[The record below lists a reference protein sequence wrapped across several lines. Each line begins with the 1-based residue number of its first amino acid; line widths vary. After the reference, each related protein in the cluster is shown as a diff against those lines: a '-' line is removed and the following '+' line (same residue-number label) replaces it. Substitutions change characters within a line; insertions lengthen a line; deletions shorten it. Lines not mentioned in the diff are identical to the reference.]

1 MSGKKKTLKIIP
13 LGGVGEIGKNM
24 TIIEYGKDMIMIDS
38 GQKFP
43 GTELPGIDMVIPDI
57 SYVEANADKLKGII
71 LTHGHEDHT
80 GSVAYT
86 LKKVQAPLFGSPLTL
101 GIAENK
107 LKEQGVENVNLEYIS
122 AGEERHIG
130 CFRIEFLKVTHS
142 IAGAVALAIHT
153 PIGTIIHTGDF
164 KVDHTPKDGYP
175 MDIIKLAMLGEKG
188 VLLLMSD
195 STNAERPGYTMSEQ
209 RVGES
214 FMRLFE
220 LAKGRIIVAT
230 FASNIQ
236 RIQQVIDSAK
246 KFNRK
251 VCFQGRSMVN
261 LVKVARD
268 LGELTIDD
276 KQLVEIDVVNQLP
289 SDQITIIT
297 TGSQGETMSGL
308 VRMATSN
315 HSRIGVVSGDTVI
328 ISASQ
333 IPGNEKMINSVINN
347 LYKCGAEVIY
357 ESMNDIHVSG
367 HACQEELK
375 LMLRLTNPKYFIPI
389 HGEYRHLKHHANLA
403 RDIGIPE
410 ENIFIMD
417 IGDVAEF
424 THESASMTSK
434 VPAGNILVDGS
445 GIGDVGN
452 IVLRDRRML
461 SQDGLL
467 FIVAA
472 VEKETSI
479 LLSGPEVI
487 SRGFVYMRES
497 EEMVEQI
504 KQYVMEI
511 LQNFEWKPVDIN
523 ALKNQIK
530 TKLRDYLY
538 TLTKRNPIIIPVFLE
553 I

>member
-1 MSGKKKTLKIIP
+1 MSGKKKTLRIIP
-13 LGGVGEIGKNM
+13 LGGVGEYGKNM
-24 TIIEYGKDMIMIDS
+24 TVIEYGKDMIMIDS

-57 SYVEANADKLKGII
+57 SYVEANSEKLRAII

-80 GSVAYT
+80 GSIAYT
-86 LKKVQAPLFGSPLTL
+86 LKKVQAPIYGTPLTL

-107 LKEQGVENVNLEYIS
+107 IKEHGIENVMLECIT
-122 AGEERHIG
+122 GGDERHIG
-130 CFRIEFLKVTHS
+130 CFHIEFLKMTHS

-153 PIGTIIHTGDF
+153 PVGTVIHTGDF
-164 KVDHTPKDGYP
+164 KIDHTPKDGDP
-175 MDIIKLAMLGEKG
+175 MDIIKLAMLGDRG
-188 VLLLMSD
+188 ILLLMSD

-236 RIQQVIDSAK
+236 RIQQIIDSAV
-246 KFNRK
+246 KFGRK
-251 VCFQGRSMVN
+251 VCFQGRSMLN
-261 LVKVARD
+261 IVKVARD

-276 KQLVEIDVVNQLP
+276 RQMVDIDAINHL
-289 SDQITIIT
+289 SADQITIIT
-297 TGSQGETMSGL
+297 TGSQGESMSGL
-308 VRMATSN
+308 VRMATGN
-315 HSRIGVVSGDTVI
+315 HSKINVVPGDTVI

-333 IPGNEKMINSVINN
+333 IPGNEKMISNVINN

-357 ESMNDIHVSG
+357 ESMEDVHVSG

-375 LMLRLTNPKYFIPI
+375 LMLRLTKPKYFIPV
-389 HGEYRHLKHHANLA
+389 HGEYRHLKHHADLA
-403 RDIGIPE
+403 KDIGIPQE
-410 ENIFIMD
+410 SIFIMES
-417 IGDVAEF
+417 GDVLEI
-424 THESASMTSK
+424 THDSAALTSK

-452 IVLRDRRML
+452 IVLRDRRLL

-479 LLSGPEVI
+479 LMSGPEVI

-504 KQYVMEI
+504 KLYVMEI
-511 LQNFEWKPVDIN
+511 LKCVEGKPSDIN
-523 ALKNQIK
+523 SLKNQIK
-530 TKLRDYLY
+530 TRLRDYLY
-538 TLTKRNPIIIPVFLE
+538 TRTKRNPIIIPVILE